1 MMNISTQSKR
11 IIAACSGV
19 VLILVLVFGFAFYH
33 HRPERTLRA
42 FLDAVKA
49 EDIDAAMKFAAS
61 DLTETQKEDIM
72 FFLEDWASSKNTVYV
87 LDKDDAAWRT
97 RDTMTTVDGKKVPAV
112 DKKGKVIKEI
122 RPTPHYW
129 SHFYERYVTVSFDDY
144 EDPVIIRLRRETENT
159 WSRLA
164 QIFSPWKVTKIDYQ
178 PVSEDDLDSSVFF
191 DDSEDDE

>member
-1 MMNISTQSKR
+1 MTLTLQSKR
-11 IIAACSGV
+11 IIAVCAAVGL
-19 VLILVLVFGFAFYH
+19 LIIVVFGFAFYH
-33 HRPERTLRA
+33 NRPERTLRA

-49 EDIDAAMKFAAS
+49 QDIEAAMQFAAS
-61 DLTETQKEDIM
+61 DLTDTQKEDIT

-87 LDKDDAAWRT
+87 LGKDDAAWRT

-112 DKKGKVIKEI
+112 DKKGKAIKEI

-144 EDPVIIRLRRETENT
+144 EDEVIIRLRRETKNT

-164 QIFSPWKVTKIDYQ
+164 QIFSPWKVTKIEYQ
-178 PVSEDDLDSSVFF
+178 PVSEDDLDGALFL